1 MRRLPSLLL
10 VVFVFVAVASFA
22 ADKRLSDRQMDAVTA
37 AGSSAITLG
46 DSTAKITEN
55 NSIVIDNTAGTNATA
70 LNFVVGTGSFV
81 GTGTNLWYA
90 GNNTASPEWVRQR
103 NFIAQ
108 NMGGSAFLTD
118 YQPGLKVGLDGLLI
132 LVEGVQ
138 YGDISSPF
146 FSGPQ
151 FGLDGLLI
159 GLEGLDVHYGGAVPF
174 ATAKFITTDDADLT
188 YSSTNSTT
196 IDHGAMTGLNALNVV
211 SASNSLVGLGLN
223 LAVTS
228 QDTAT
233 PKFINQVNFIN
244 QRY

>member
-1 MRRLPSLLL
+1 
-10 VVFVFVAVASFA
+10 VFVAVASFA

-37 AGSSAITLG
+37 AGSGAITLG
-46 DSTAKITEN
+46 DSAAKITDN
-55 NSIVIDNTAGTNATA
+55 NSIIIDNTAGTNATA

-90 GNNTASPEWVRQR
+90 GNNSASPEWVRQR
-103 NFIAQ
+103 NFISQ
-108 NMGGSAFLTD
+108 NLGGGAYLVD
-118 YQPGLKVGLDGLLI
+118 YQPGLRVGLDDLLI
-132 LVEGVQ
+132 LVAGAE
-138 YGDISSPF
+138 YSDTSSPF

-151 FGLDGLLI
+151 FGLDGLLV
-159 GLEGLDVHYGGAVPF
+159 GLAGLDVHYGGAVPF
-174 ATAKFITTDDADLT
+174 ATAEFITTDDADLT

-196 IDHGAMTGLNALNVV
+196 IDRGAMTGLKALNVV

-228 QDTAT
+228 QDMMT
-233 PKFINQVNFIN
+233 PKFINQANFIN